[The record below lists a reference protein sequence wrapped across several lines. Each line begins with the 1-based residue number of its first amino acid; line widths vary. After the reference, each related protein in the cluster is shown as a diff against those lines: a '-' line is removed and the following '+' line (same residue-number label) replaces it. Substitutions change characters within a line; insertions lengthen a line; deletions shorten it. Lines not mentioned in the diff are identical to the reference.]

1 MSKKLAPIK
10 VPKEKLRKLNS
21 PLTPRSSRQHSLHRL
36 SLFQDQFLPNKQLTP
51 KISRRKSTSKRP
63 RKGATENKKQ
73 NHRKKRSGSHSSA
86 TNISSFPNILD
97 YAEKKLSRIKSFGNS
112 DFSST
117 NPKSFQDPLKVCEQ
131 EILRYHIFESLSM
144 KQREKIIKNI
154 IQRLCTVQFMSAG
167 MPKTLHKRIVKKS
180 TDLASLFTLCL
191 IDGNIN
197 KFHPTFCR
205 NVLIEVIK
213 TIPQNKLLPIGFVIN
228 KLLDDDQCTFK
239 DLEKYIKDSIILKIW
254 KYLIRYWKHFCKT
267 KQDTVTDI
275 SSIFSSVITH
285 SSLNHF
291 DKLNYYAANEIKSQL
306 VKELENPEIDEES
319 SVKQE
324 NDPKIFGDYVLISTE
339 QQRLISESHQRSQMQ
354 SIQSMKKS
362 KKDKRSNNKVIED
375 QTLNQEKFSKEYND
389 VWNQIY
395 LVLTTHH
402 VFFYTKKKGKKVGSI
417 LLKNLLVSIKID
429 KVVEVARTG
438 GDEDNMSNESNPKK
452 FTNTPIKEKKGNN
465 KTKFNEE
472 LIKQESDPRSKEDQ
486 LLLVLSEINQYNS
499 ILIKLKN
506 KEEVKKWTSNILIR
520 KRSLINNLP
529 FISQKLSLKD
539 PDNKILHSLLLSK
552 NISLVSAIIENFDT
566 RVLKNNF
573 ESGDLIARSLV
584 VAFHSKGKV
593 MRILRWMIYRETVNG
608 KNNARTLFRS
618 SSLSSKIIPVF
629 VHIIGNE
636 FLKSTLSSTI
646 AMAARIKSHL
656 EVDEDR
662 VGKEVAEK
670 NTNALTLLTN
680 EFIGK
685 IILSIRETPYYFRL
699 ICRAMEKSARRVF
712 PASSYQSINNFI
724 FLRFFVPAIATPEA
738 FGIMEKKDIDI
749 TLRRNLVTI
758 SKIIQSVGNQS
769 EGMSGSLS
777 CLDSFVRQSAMR
789 IMRYFEEMTEI
800 PQNIDEDENKKHGL
814 PEEQVIE
821 ALTML
826 RTHIKNN
833 WEDIRDVLMH
843 SDSRSDYSVFISDFI
858 ENLITD

>member
-1 MSKKLAPIK
+1 MMSKEK
-10 VPKEKLRKLNS
+10 VRKLNS

-36 SLFQDQFLPNKQLTP
+36 SLFQDQFLLNNQFTP

-63 RKGATENKKQ
+63 KKGNSENKKQ
-73 NHRKKRSGSHSSA
+73 NHRKKRSGSHSLA
-86 TNISSFPNILD
+86 INKSSFPNILK
-97 YAEKKLSRIKSFGNS
+97 YAEKRISRIKGFGKS
-112 DFSST
+112 ELLSK
-117 NPKSFQDPLKVCEQ
+117 NPKSFQDPDDPLKICEQ
-131 EILRYHIFESLSM
+131 EIMRYNIFEGLSM
-144 KQREKIIKNI
+144 KQREKIIKSI

-167 MPKTLHKRIVKKS
+167 MPKTLHKRVVKKS
-180 TDLASLFTLCL
+180 TDLASLFT
-191 IDGNIN
+191 
-197 KFHPTFCR
+197 
-205 NVLIEVIK
+205 
-213 TIPQNKLLPIGFVIN
+213 
-228 KLLDDDQCTFK
+228 
-239 DLEKYIKDSIILKIW
+239 
-254 KYLIRYWKHFCKT
+254 YWKHFCKT

-306 VKELENPEIDEES
+306 AEELETPEIDEES
-319 SVKQE
+319 PIKPE
-324 NDPKIFGDYVLISTE
+324 KDPKIFGDYVLISTE
-339 QQRLISESHQRSQMQ
+339 QQRLISELLQREQLQ
-354 SIQSMKKS
+354 STQQIRKS
-362 KKDKRSNNKVIED
+362 KKDKRNNYKIAEV
-375 QTLNQEKFSKEYND
+375 QTLTQEKFSKEYND
-389 VWNQIY
+389 VWKQIY

-402 VFFYTKKKGKKVGSI
+402 VFFYTKKKGKKIGSI
-417 LLKNLLVSIKID
+417 LLKDLIVSIKIE

-438 GDEDNMSNESNPKK
+438 GDEENSFNESNSKK
-452 FTNTPIKEKKGNN
+452 NL
-465 KTKFNEE
+465 NEP
-472 LIKQESDPRSKEDQ
+472 LKDKQDINPRVQEDQ
-486 LLLVLSEINQYNS
+486 ILLVLSEISQYNS

-506 KEEVKKWTSNILIR
+506 QEEVNKWTSNILIR

-529 FISQKLSLKD
+529 FITQKLSLKD
-539 PDNKILHSLLLSK
+539 TDNKILHSLLLSK

-636 FLKSTLSSTI
+636 FLKSTLSSKI

-749 TLRRNLVTI
+749 TLRRNLVII

-769 EGMSGSLS
+769 EGMSGALS
-777 CLDSFVRQSAMR
+777 CLDSFVRQSSMR

-800 PQNIDEDENKKHGL
+800 PQNIDEDEKEKHEL
-814 PEEQVIE
+814 SEEQVNE

-826 RTHIKNN
+826 RTHINNN
-833 WEDIRDVLMH
+833 WEDIKDVLMH

-858 ENLITD
+858 ENLITY